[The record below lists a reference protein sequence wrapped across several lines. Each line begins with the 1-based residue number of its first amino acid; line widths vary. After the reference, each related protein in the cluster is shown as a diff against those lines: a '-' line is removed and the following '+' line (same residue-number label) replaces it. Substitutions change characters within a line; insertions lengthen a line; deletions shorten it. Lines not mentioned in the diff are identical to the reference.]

1 MTFMNINIL
10 YFASLGE
17 FLGKTED
24 RLTVSDAVPA
34 IRAWEQLNPNIAL
47 PANTLV
53 AINQEYAS
61 LDTILQ
67 HGDELAFFPPVTG
80 G

>member
-1 MTFMNINIL
+1 MTSMNINIL

-17 FLGKTED
+17 HLGKTEEN
-24 RLTVSDAVPA
+24 LSVSDNITAA
-34 IRAWEQLNPNIAL
+34 QAWQQLNPDISL

-61 LDTILQ
+61 FDTVLQ
-67 HGDELAFFPPVTG
+67 QGDELAFFPPVTG

>member
-1 MTFMNINIL
+1 MDIKIL

-17 FLGKTED
+17 QLGKMED
-24 RLTVSDAVPA
+24 SLPLPGKLTALQ
-34 IRAWEQLNPNIAL
+34 AWQQLNPNTTP

-53 AINQEYAS
+53 AINQEYTS
-61 LDTILQ
+61 FDTVLQ
-67 HGDELAFFPPVTG
+67 QGDELAFFPPVTG